1 MRREGCAREE
11 VRLPSHPSTIYR
23 GKGRGG
29 GALGFPLG
37 GGGQADWISLG
48 KILGRL
54 PPSQAGGGLPPKPGG
69 GAPPPQVTWERV
81 WGAHHPLVGWFAPS
95 PLAHEA
101 LQHLPGLPK
110 HLSVM
115 LAIAWYPRNT
125 SGLQYPSSNISI
137 FTSGPFR
144 SSSSRPGS
152 HPGLRTT
159 FGNHILFP
167 ITTLASPNLKCVDP
181 TGSGTMQT

>member
-54 PPSQAGGGLPPKPGG
+54 APQAKQVEDCLPSQVEAPTSPNNVGKGVG
-69 GAPPPQVTWERV
+69 GAPP
-81 WGAHHPLVGWFAPS
+81 L
-95 PLAHEA
+95 
-101 LQHLPGLPK
+101 
-110 HLSVM
+110 
-115 LAIAWYPRNT
+115 
-125 SGLQYPSSNISI
+125 SGLVCP
-137 FTSGPFR
+137 FPFGP
-144 SSSSRPGS
+144 
-152 HPGLRTT
+152 
-159 FGNHILFP
+159 
-167 ITTLASPNLKCVDP
+167 
-181 TGSGTMQT
+181 

>member
-54 PPSQAGGGLPPKPGG
+54 APQAKQVEACLPSQVE
-69 GAPPPQVTWERV
+69 APHPQVTWERV

-115 LAIAWYPRNT
+115 LVITRYLRNT
-125 SGLQYPSSNISI
+125 FGLQNPSSNISI
-137 FTSGPFR
+137 FTAGPFR
-144 SSSSRPGS
+144 NSS
-152 HPGLRTT
+152 
-159 FGNHILFP
+159 
-167 ITTLASPNLKCVDP
+167 
-181 TGSGTMQT
+181 